1 METGSLI
8 ISTVLLIVGLLAV
21 LSIVYYSWRNGI
33 SPLPSSLLI
42 RSKVAEE
49 VLRLS
54 KLQEL
59 DRPLFK
65 LEIDD
70 PVERY
75 SMIQQH
81 MEYKTRPKTMIE
93 TGSGWGT
100 LAIFLAKHCPD
111 YAVQGIENSLI
122 PLWIA
127 RLWSRFE
134 KVPVTFIRGDMYQYP
149 YEEADMIICYLFPG
163 AMKRLSTIL
172 REQAVAYT
180 YIISVYFAL
189 PDWTPEKVIQC
200 VDIHRT
206 KIYIYKVG
214 TSSPS

>member
-1 METGSLI
+1 MQTGSLI
-8 ISTVLLIVGLLAV
+8 VSTILLVIALLAV

-33 SPLPSSLLI
+33 SPLPSSMLL

-54 KLQEL
+54 QIQEL
-59 DRPLFK
+59 DHPLFK
-65 LEIDD
+65 LETDD
-70 PVERY
+70 PAQRY

-81 MEYKTRPKTMIE
+81 MEYKTRQKTIIE

-100 LAIFLAKHCPD
+100 LALFLAKHCPE
-111 YAVQGIENSLI
+111 YQVKGIENSLV
-122 PLWIA
+122 PLWIS
-127 RLWSRFE
+127 RLWSRLE

-149 YEEADMIICYLFPG
+149 YEEANMIVCYLFPG
-163 AMKRLSTIL
+163 AMRQLSTIF
-172 REQAVAYT
+172 RERAVAYT

-189 PDWTPEKVIQC
+189 PDWTPEKIIQC

-214 TSSPS
+214 AQQ